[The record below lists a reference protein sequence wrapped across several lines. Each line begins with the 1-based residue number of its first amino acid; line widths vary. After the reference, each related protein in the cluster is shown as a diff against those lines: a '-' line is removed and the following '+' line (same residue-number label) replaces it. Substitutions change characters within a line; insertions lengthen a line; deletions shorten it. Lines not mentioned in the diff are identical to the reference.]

1 MLHPVLPPQP
11 PFKFEN
17 LEPKSSSI
25 VINEVSRMKIAKVD
39 TKAEIKKYAS
49 SRKNKSTS
57 SSKSGKLKSRQQ
69 NLISSNLISS
79 NLVAQT
85 PASPDVP
92 ESFPAEFS
100 PQFSLNSAS
109 ALGEPLS
116 IGHETIGHE
125 TIGHENYQSQTLSSH
140 GVISS
145 AVNHSS
151 EKNKNR
157 EIVKAVKKTEIL
169 LPAQQITLSDR
180 KTNISR
186 NHKQVT
192 KTSNSLLKKSISST
206 KVQFGSQRKLGNNR
220 QASVKSFPVIRFK
233 ARQETVKLPKKFTIS
248 QEQKTP
254 TQTGKS
260 NNNRP
265 SSNKTPETRR
275 VIEVVADKQEYDE
288 QRRVITARG
297 NVIVRFDGA
306 VVDSDQ
312 LQVNLDNLIA
322 VGQGNVALTRG
333 DQVLRG
339 ERFTYNF
346 IQDSGEID
354 GGSGEIFIPTANT
367 DLAFTS
373 PSEGANP
380 GGAIPRPVSDRIRTN
395 QPLGSVS
402 SPGGINIGLGSSGRG
417 RNLPSPQQGGEV
429 RRLRF
434 QAEKIDFYPR
444 GFQAR
449 NVRITNDPF
458 SPPELELRANTVTLT
473 RETPLRDR
481 IKTKGQR
488 LVFDQGFSLPIPRNS
503 QVIDRNE
510 RDATP
515 AIVSPGFDGDRRGGL
530 FFERKFQPI
539 VRENF
544 SLSLTPQFFA
554 QEAVQGGTGNLAGL
568 FGLKT
573 QLGGVL
579 DRKTTIKGSG
589 DLTSLNLNDIEDNL
603 RASLRL
609 QRVLGGAN
617 ANPNKSHLANLEYS
631 YRDRL
636 FNGTLG
642 FRTVQSSLGG
652 VITSPVI
659 PLGKSGFNLRYQGG
673 AQLIEAN
680 TDQQDLLDA
689 DRDNDRVSLG
699 RVQASAAVDGS
710 VLLWQGKSLEPTA
723 DKGLRYTANPV
734 VPYIR
739 AVGGIRGISSFYSNG
754 DSQNVLIGS
763 IGLQGQFGN
772 FSRRAFDYT
781 AFNISYSQG
790 LNDGGLSPFL
800 FDRFVDNRVL
810 NLGIN
815 QQIYGPF
822 RLGIQTSINVDTGE
836 SRSTD
841 YILEYSRRTYGVS
854 LRYNPVLELG
864 GISFRISDFNWSGG
878 TNPFSDD

>member
-1 MLHPVLPPQP
+1 MLHPVLPPQLP
-11 PFKFEN
+11 SKLEN

-25 VINEVSRMKIAKVD
+25 LINEVSRIKIAKVD

-49 SRKNKSTS
+49 SCKKKSTF
-57 SSKSGKLKSRQQ
+57 SSKSGKLKSRQE
-69 NLISSNLISS
+69 NLISS

-85 PASPDVP
+85 PASPAVP
-92 ESFPAEFS
+92 ESFPTEFS
-100 PQFSLNSAS
+100 PRIYLNSAS
-109 ALGEPLS
+109 VLGEPLS
-116 IGHETIGHE
+116 IGHK
-125 TIGHENYQSQTLSSH
+125 TIGHENYRSQTLSPH

-145 AVNHSS
+145 AVSDSS
-151 EKNKNR
+151 EKNKNQ
-157 EIVKAVKKTEIL
+157 EIVKAVKKTKIL
-169 LPAQQITLSDR
+169 LPTQQINLSDR
-180 KTNISR
+180 KTNISK

-192 KTSNSLLKKSISST
+192 KTSNSLLKKSTSPT
-206 KVQFGSQRKLGNNR
+206 KVQFSSQNKLGNDR
-220 QASVKSFPVIRFK
+220 KASATSFPVIKFK

-248 QEQKTP
+248 QEQNTP
-254 TQTGKS
+254 TQTERS
-260 NNNRP
+260 NNNLP
-265 SSNKTPETRR
+265 STNRTPETRR

-306 VVDSDQ
+306 VVDSDR

-373 PSEGANP
+373 PSDGANP
-380 GGAIPRPVSDRIRTN
+380 GGAIPRPISDRIRTN
-395 QPLGSVS
+395 QPLSSVS
-402 SPGGINIGLGSSGRG
+402 SPGGINFGLGSSGRS
-417 RNLPSPQQGGEV
+417 RNIPRPQQGGEV

-434 QAEKIDFYPR
+434 KAEKIDFYPR
-444 GFQAR
+444 GFQAKD
-449 NVRITNDPF
+449 VRITNDPF

-515 AIVSPGFDGDRRGGL
+515 AIVSLGFDGDRRGGL

-573 QLGGVL
+573 QIGGVL

-589 DLTSLNLNDIEDNL
+589 DLTSFNFNDIEDNL

-617 ANPNKSHLANLEYS
+617 ASLNNSHVANLEYS

-642 FRTVQSSLGG
+642 FQTVQSSLGG

-659 PLGKSGFNLRYQGG
+659 PLGKSGFNLKYQGG

-680 TDQQDLLDA
+680 TDQLDLLDV
-689 DRDNDRVSLG
+689 DRDNNRVSLG
-699 RVQASAAVDGS
+699 RVQASAVLEGG
-710 VLLWQGKSLEPTA
+710 VLLWQGKPLAPTA
-723 DKGLRYTANPV
+723 EKGLRYTANPV

-739 AVGGIRGISSFYSNG
+739 AIGGVRGISSFYSNG

-763 IGLQGQFGN
+763 VGVEGQFGN

-790 LNDGGLSPFL
+790 LNDGLSPFL
-800 FDRFVDNRVL
+800 FDRFVDDRVL

-878 TNPFSDD
+878 TNPFSDN